1 LEYKLN
7 DKEKSYLKKLI
18 INERIDYI
26 RKSRIFDREVLVDFS
41 DFILKKNTIDKL
53 DNKLFYSEKIIYD
66 FKNFIDSF

>member
-1 LEYKLN
+1 MEYKLN
-7 DKEKSYLKKLI
+7 DKEKSYLNKLI

>member
-1 LEYKLN
+1 MEYKLN

-41 DFILKKNTIDKL
+41 DFILKLCINS
-53 DNKLFYSEKIIYD
+53 NKPKDTNAIVLPTSRP
-66 FKNFIDSF
+66 

>member
-1 LEYKLN
+1 MEYKLN

-41 DFILKKNTIDKL
+41 DFILKKEH
-53 DNKLFYSEKIIYD
+53 Y
-66 FKNFIDSF
+66 

>member
-1 LEYKLN
+1 MEYKLN